1 MKAIVCT
8 ELGPPSSLKYMDV
21 ADPTPGPKE
30 VLVETRACA
39 VNFPDSLIIQG
50 KYQFRPELPFSPGSD
65 ISGRVIAV
73 GEQVSQYKPGDEVFG
88 VTQHGGM
95 AEKVVVHHKML
106 FPKPPGLPH
115 EIAASFLYAYGTSL
129 HALKDRAQL
138 QDSET
143 VVILGAAGGVGL
155 AAVDIA
161 KKLGAKVIAC
171 ASTTEKL
178 DLCKTYGADA
188 VINYQEEDLKA
199 QIKALTNGKGADVI
213 YDPVG
218 GSYTEPAFRG
228 MAWKGRY
235 LVVGFAAG
243 DIPALPLNLPLL
255 KGAALTGVFW
265 GRFTQEEPQLS
276 MANGLQ
282 IMQWMQEGQI
292 KPHIHKTFSLE
303 QAPAAI
309 EELMAR
315 KVKGK
320 VVVKI
325 S

>member
-8 ELGPPSSLKYMDV
+8 ELGPPSLLKYMDV

-265 GRFTQEEPQLS
+265 GRFTQEEPQQS

>member
-8 ELGPPSSLKYMDV
+8 ELGPPSLLKYMDV

-50 KYQFRPELPFSPGSD
+50 KYQVRPELPFSPGSD

-265 GRFTQEEPQLS
+265 GRFTQEEPQQS

>member
-1 MKAIVCT
+1 M
-8 ELGPPSSLKYMDV
+8 
-21 ADPTPGPKE
+21 
-30 VLVETRACA
+30 
-39 VNFPDSLIIQG
+39 
-50 KYQFRPELPFSPGSD
+50 
-65 ISGRVIAV
+65 
-73 GEQVSQYKPGDEVFG
+73 
-88 VTQHGGM
+88 
-95 AEKVVVHHKML
+95 
-106 FPKPPGLPH
+106 
-115 EIAASFLYAYGTSL
+115 
-129 HALKDRAQL
+129 
-138 QDSET
+138 
-143 VVILGAAGGVGL
+143 GL

-199 QIKALTNGKGADVI
+199 QIKTLTNGKGADVI

-265 GRFTQEEPQLS
+265 GRFTQEEPQQS

-292 KPHIHKTFSLE
+292 KPHIHKTFSLK